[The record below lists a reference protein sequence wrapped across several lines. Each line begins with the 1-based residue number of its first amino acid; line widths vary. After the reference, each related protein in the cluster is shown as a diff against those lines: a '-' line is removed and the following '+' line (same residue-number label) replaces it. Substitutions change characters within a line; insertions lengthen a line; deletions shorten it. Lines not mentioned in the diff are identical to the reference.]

1 MTTGSRN
8 DLFSTYGAVMRRRRG
23 PAIAIFSAVV
33 FVAVVLAF
41 SLKPAYRSSAVIV
54 LEPSSVPAD
63 VIRSTVVSYMDQRI
77 EIVQGRV
84 MALDT
89 LKDLVKEYD
98 PYPQEPQLSI
108 SQKARKL
115 AAAVDVSRVDPV
127 TLKPLDQSNA
137 FELDYD
143 NPDPERASAV
153 AARLA
158 NLFLTYNQRT
168 RSEAATQAYQFLAKQ
183 AENLDAHVR
192 QLDAQMSALRQ
203 KYGDALP
210 EAQERNRYEV
220 DRLQADIAGLQREIV
235 SDEQHVSYL
244 SLQLSQ
250 LSPTLLSTKGDTTD
264 LATLRAQLAD
274 AEQRYTP
281 DHPDVKR
288 LRRAIDAI
296 AHHYG
301 PGAGIPK
308 ADNPEYLRVE
318 NQLEAA
324 RKELAVAQAAQE
336 TSRDR
341 LNHFLSAAGS
351 SPMAEKE
358 YAQISR
364 QREVAN
370 TEYLATQEKLRN
382 AQTAETFESQNR
394 GERFTMV
401 RAPFAATSPYSPNR
415 VGLICLGLVLGAA
428 LAALYMT
435 IAETSDPS
443 VRGSSDLHVSDSVPL
458 LAAVPLLLSPADGR
472 RRAAKM
478 TTIVLV
484 YGVLVVVVGLV
495 IARAP

>member
-1 MTTGSRN
+1 MSPAHN
-8 DLFSTYGAVMRRRRG
+8 LFGTYGAVIRRRRG
-23 PAIAIFSAVV
+23 PAIAIFSAVL

-41 SLKPAYRSSAVIV
+41 SLKPAYRSSATIL
-54 LEPSSVPAD
+54 LEASSVPAD
-63 VIRSTVVSYMDQRI
+63 VIKTTVVSYIDQRI

-84 MALDT
+84 MSLDT

-98 PYPQEPQLSI
+98 PYPNEPQMSV

-115 AAAVDVSRVDPV
+115 AADVEVERVDPV

-137 FELDYD
+137 FSIAYD
-143 NPDPERASAV
+143 NPDPERAQAV
-153 AARLA
+153 TAKLA

-168 RSEAATQAYQFLAKQ
+168 RSEAAQQAYQFLAKQ
-183 AENLDAHVR
+183 AESLDTHVR

-210 EAQERNRYEV
+210 DSQERNRYEV

-250 LSPTLLSTKGDTTD
+250 ISPTLLSTKGDTTD
-264 LATLRAQLAD
+264 LPTLRAQLAD

-324 RKELAVAQAAQE
+324 KKELAVAQAAQQ

-341 LNHFLSAAGS
+341 LNHFMSAVGS
-351 SPMAEKE
+351 SPTAEKE
-358 YAQISR
+358 YAEVAR

-370 TEYLATQEKLRN
+370 NEYLQIQEKLRN
-382 AQTAETFESQNR
+382 AQAAESFESQNR
-394 GERFTMV
+394 GERFTLV
-401 RAPFAATSPYSPNR
+401 RAPQAPTSPYSPNR
-415 VGLICLGLVLGAA
+415 VGLICLGFVIGLA
-428 LAALYMT
+428 LAAAYMT

-443 VRGSSDLHVSDSVPL
+443 VRGSSDLRLTDSIPL

-472 RRAAKM
+472 RRAVK
-478 TTIVLV
+478 TT
-484 YGVLVVVVGLV
+484 LV
-495 IARAP
+495 IFAYGLAAVVLAFVIVRAP